1 MGRFVNLE
9 TAKAYYNVSSATLRR
24 WARND
29 QIDYKTTN
37 GGHYRYYI
45 DEYDDPNTVIST
57 GDYIIYARVSS
68 SKQHQDLQRQILSLQ
83 AEFPKYK
90 LVTDIG
96 SGINYQRKGFQ
107 TILEQLFDR
116 NIKEVVVA
124 YPDRWSRLG
133 FDLFEWIFEKFG
145 AKLTYINQNNKTPQE
160 ELLSDVMEVFTVFSA
175 RYYGSRKYKNQNN
188 KNQVHTK

>member
-1 MGRFVNLE
+1 MGRYVKLDI
-9 TAKAYYNVSSATLRR
+9 AKSYYNVSSATLRR
-24 WARND
+24 WARD
-29 QIDYKTTN
+29 GQIDYKATN

-45 DEYDDPNTVIST
+45 DEYDDPDTIISSEE
-57 GDYIIYARVSS
+57 YIIYARVSS
-68 SKQHQDLQRQILSLQ
+68 AKQHQDLQRQISCLQ
-83 AEFPKYK
+83 VEFPKYK

-107 TILEQLFDR
+107 TILEQLFNR

-175 RYYGSRKYKNQNN
+175 RYYGSRKYKSENN
-188 KNQVHTK
+188 KTKNHT

>member
-1 MGRFVNLE
+1 MGRYVKLDI
-9 TAKAYYNVSSATLRR
+9 AKSYYNVSSATLRR
-24 WARND
+24 WARD
-29 QIDYKTTN
+29 AQIDYKATN

-45 DEYDDPNTVIST
+45 DEYDDPDTIISS
-57 GDYIIYARVSS
+57 GEYIIYARVSS
-68 SKQHQDLQRQILSLQ
+68 AKQHQDLQRQISSLQ

-107 TILEQLFDR
+107 TILEQLFNR

-133 FDLFEWIFEKFG
+133 FDLFQWIFEKFG

-175 RYYGSRKYKNQNN
+175 RYYGSRKYKSENN
-188 KNQVHTK
+188 KTKNRT

>member
-1 MGRFVNLE
+1 MGRYVKLDI
-9 TAKAYYNVSSATLRR
+9 AKTYYNVSSATLRR
-24 WARND
+24 WARD
-29 QIDYKTTN
+29 GQINYKATN

-45 DEYDDPNTVIST
+45 DEYDDPNTIISS
-57 GDYIIYARVSS
+57 GEYIIYARVSS
-68 SKQHQDLQRQILSLQ
+68 AKQHQDLQRQISSLQ

-107 TILEQLFDR
+107 TILEQLFNR

-175 RYYGSRKYKNQNN
+175 RYYGSRKYKSKNN
-188 KNQVHTK
+188 KTKNRT